1 MINVELNDMLDII
14 LNIPNALYTFYFHT
28 KVCDIK
34 QY

>member
-1 MINVELNDMLDII
+1 MINVELNDVLDII

-28 KVCDIK
+28 KVYDLK